1 MCWSETPDVSLAAEP
16 LHSLSVV
23 SQRLD
28 GLALDVAVLID
39 RDRLL
44 KLIAP
49 YHFLCRPSVYLG

>member
-28 GLALDVAVLID
+28 GLALDVAVLIH

-49 YHFLCRPSVYLG
+49 LLNTVRAQSL

>member
-1 MCWSETPDVSLAAEP
+1 MCWSEKPDVSLAAEP

-49 YHFLCRPSVYLG
+49 LLNTVRAQSL